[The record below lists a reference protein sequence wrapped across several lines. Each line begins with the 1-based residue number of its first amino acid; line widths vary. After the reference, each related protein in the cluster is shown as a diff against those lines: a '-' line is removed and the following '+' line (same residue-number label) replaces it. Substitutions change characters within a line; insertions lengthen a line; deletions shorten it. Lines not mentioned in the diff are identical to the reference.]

1 MTNLSTFHGNLAL
14 WWFRTNPE
22 QFRSNATKDEID
34 DFQRM
39 TDKEIDSDV
48 VPDALLSELES
59 FLQREGLLEE

>member
-1 MTNLSTFHGNLAL
+1 VVVENESGTI
-14 WWFRTNPE
+14 
-22 QFRSNATKDEID
+22 QVNATEDEID